1 MTLTFIYMDAFVKRA
16 NKILNEQ
23 DYLEFEHTLLL
34 KADAGN
40 VVKNAGG
47 LRKVRVAN
55 ALGGKS
61 GGFRVLYLLRSPIV
75 FVIYVYAKSER
86 SDLTP
91 AEYKELAKIA
101 KGLK

>member
-1 MTLTFIYMDAFVKRA
+1 MTLTFIYVDVFVKKA
-16 NKILNEQ
+16 NKLLNEQ
-23 DYLEFEHTLLL
+23 DYLEFENTLLK

-40 VVKNAGG
+40 VVPKAGG
-47 LRKVRVAN
+47 IRKVRVAS
-55 ALGGKS
+55 AVGGKS

-75 FVIYVYAKSER
+75 YVLYVYAKSER

-91 AEYKELAKIA
+91 AEYKALAELA

>member
-1 MTLTFIYMDAFVKRA
+1 MTLTFIYMDVFVKKA
-16 NKILNEQ
+16 SKLLNEQ
-23 DYLEFEHTLLL
+23 DYLEFENTLLK

-40 VVKNAGG
+40 VVPKAGG
-47 LRKVRVAN
+47 LRKVRVAS
-55 ALGGKS
+55 AFGGKS

-75 FVIYVYAKSER
+75 FVLYVYAKSER

-91 AEYKELAKIA
+91 SDYKALAEIA